1 MRKHLLPAALSLLLL
16 ITAAFA
22 ALQTDR
28 LNRAHRTLEETYLS
42 ALNASAEGL
51 QQLTLTLEKLLM
63 SQDAAQQAALIHAV
77 SQTSGEVR
85 HCLAS
90 LPLSH
95 RAMAPTL
102 AFLTALTSSADQ
114 LLPSLMEQPPQEE
127 ARQEL
132 STRLA
137 ACTRLSGQWALAR
150 RAMAENGATLL
161 SNTSVFIEEPST
173 QRNPLESI
181 GALDDLTDAGEA
193 AAPMARGLPSN
204 QVTRE
209 EARAL
214 ARTLADDQQIIS
226 VSDAPDTTGAMPAYG
241 FALQTEDVQL
251 NVEMTVSGGRPL
263 WMMPETA
270 AFAVTRAPEECEA
283 AALRYLERHGFGPAE
298 AVHRQSYDGLY
309 VVTLAP
315 LLDGVLLYPDLI
327 TLQVRMDT
335 LAVVGLEARSYW
347 QNHGSRTL
355 PQPSVTAD
363 QARAWAGEDI
373 LTGEPRL
380 CLIPWQ
386 GEERLCWQLTAAS
399 GGDTYLIY
407 LDSHT
412 GREVTIRKLIP
423 LENGDTAA

>member
-1 MRKHLLPAALSLLLL
+1 MRKHLLPAALALLLL
-16 ITAAFA
+16 VTAAFA

-28 LNRAHRTLEETYLS
+28 LNRTRRALEETYLS
-42 ALNASAEGL
+42 ALNASAEGFDSL
-51 QQLTLTLEKLLM
+51 NLTLEKLLM
-63 SQDAAQQAALIHAV
+63 SRDAGQQAALIHAV

-85 HCLAS
+85 HCLTS

-102 AFLTALTSSADQ
+102 TFLTTLTATADQ
-114 LLPSLMEQPPQEE
+114 LLPALMEQPLQDE

-132 STRLA
+132 SGCLA

-150 RAMAENGATLL
+150 RAMAEEGVTLL
-161 SNTSVFIEEPST
+161 SDRSVFAEEPSAL
-173 QRNPLESI
+173 RNPLERV
-181 GALDDLTDAGEA
+181 GALDGLTEPSEA
-193 AAPMARGLPSN
+193 AAPMARGLPDN

-214 ARTLADDQQIIS
+214 ARTLADDQTIID
-226 VSDAPDTTGAMPAYG
+226 VVDAPDTAGAMPAYG

-270 AFAVTRAPEECEA
+270 SFAVTRSPEECES
-283 AALRYLERHGFGPAE
+283 AALRFLTRHGFGPAE

-347 QNHGSRTL
+347 QNHGSREL
-355 PQPSVTAD
+355 PQPSVTA
-363 QARAWAGEDI
+363 AEASAWAGEDI
-373 LTGEPRL
+373 LTAQPRL

-386 GEERLCWQLTAAS
+386 GEERLCWQLTASS

-407 LDSHT
+407 LDSRT

-423 LENGDTAA
+423 LEYGETAA

>member
-1 MRKHLLPAALSLLLL
+1 MKKYLLPAALALLLL
-16 ITAAFA
+16 VTAAFA

-28 LNRAHRTLEETYLS
+28 LHRAQRALEGTYLS
-42 ALNASAEGL
+42 AMSASAEGL
-51 QQLTLTLEKLLM
+51 QSLTLTLEKLLM
-63 SQDAAQQAALIHAV
+63 SQDAAQQAALIHTV
-77 SQTSGEVR
+77 SLTTDEVR
-85 HCLAS
+85 HCLTA

-95 RAMAPTL
+95 RSMAPTL
-102 AFLTALTSSADQ
+102 SFLTALRSSADQ
-114 LLPSLMEQPPQEE
+114 LLPTLLEQPLQEE
-127 ARQEL
+127 DRQEL
-132 STRLA
+132 SARLA

-161 SNTSVFIEEPST
+161 SNTSVFIEEPSA

-181 GALDDLTDAGEA
+181 SRLDGLADAGEA
-193 AAPMARGLPSN
+193 DPPVARGLPDN

-214 ARTLADDQQIIS
+214 ARTLADGQQIID
-226 VSDAPDTTGAMPAYG
+226 VLDAPDTSGAMPAYG
-241 FALQTEDVQL
+241 FTVQTEDVQL

-270 AFAVTRAPEECEA
+270 SFAVTRTPEECET
-283 AALRYLERHGFGPAE
+283 AALGYLERHGFGPAE

-335 LAVVGLEARSYW
+335 LDVVGLEARSYW
-347 QNHGSRTL
+347 QNHGARSL
-355 PQPSVTAD
+355 PAPALTAD
-363 QARAWAGEDI
+363 EI
-373 LTGEPRL
+373 LAKASGDAQVASPRL

-407 LDSHT
+407 LDGST